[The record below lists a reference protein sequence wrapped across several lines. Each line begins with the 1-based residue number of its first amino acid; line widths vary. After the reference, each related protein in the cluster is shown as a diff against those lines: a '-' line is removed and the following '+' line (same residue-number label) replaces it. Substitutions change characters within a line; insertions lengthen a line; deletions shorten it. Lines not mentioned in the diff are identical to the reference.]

1 MRVLIAGAGIGGLT
15 AALALH
21 AVGVEAVVLESA
33 REIRPLG
40 VGINLLPHAVGE
52 LTRLGLD
59 GELARLGIA
68 TRENLYCDSSGARL
82 FSEPRGLAG
91 GYQHPQ
97 YSVHRGRL
105 QTMLLSAVRARLGED
120 AVRTGMRVEGFDQDA
135 DSVRVG
141 ISGRERPI
149 EADLLVGADGVHS
162 VVRAQLHPGE
172 GPLLWSGVRM
182 WRGVTRMNPFF
193 DGRTMVIVRG
203 SGDGDAELI
212 AYPIGPASVNW
223 VALVPVGEPGPLP
236 GDAHWNRP
244 GRAEDLLPLFD
255 WNLGWLDVAELITR
269 SEVLLEYPMVDR
281 DPLPHWGH
289 GRVTLLGDA
298 AHPMYP
304 VGANGASQ
312 AVVDARVLATE
323 LSGGS
328 PAGLARYEGIRRD
341 ATAEVIAANREMQ
354 RTGGT
359 RSPRELARITET
371 YRRRTTAQGA

>member
-1 MRVLIAGAGIGGLT
+1 
-15 AALALH
+15 
-21 AVGVEAVVLESA
+21 
-33 REIRPLG
+33 
-40 VGINLLPHAVGE
+40 
-52 LTRLGLD
+52 LGLD
-59 GELARLGIA
+59 GELARFGVA
-68 TRENLYCDSSGARL
+68 TGENVYCDSSGARL

-91 GYQHPQ
+91 GYRHPQ

-120 AVRTGMRVEGFDQDA
+120 AVRTGTRVEGFDQDA
-135 DSVRVG
+135 DSVRVR
-141 ISGRERPI
+141 ISGMSQPL
-149 EADLLVGADGVHS
+149 EADVLVGADGVHS
-162 VVRAQLHPGE
+162 VVRAQLHPAE
-172 GPLLWSGVRM
+172 GPLLWPGVRM
-182 WRGVTRMNPFF
+182 WRGITEMEPFF

-203 SGDGDAELI
+203 SGDGDGDGDVELV

-223 VALVPVGEPGPLP
+223 VALVPAGEPGPLP

-244 GRAEDLLPLFD
+244 GRAEDLLSLFD

-312 AVVDARVLATE
+312 AIVDAGVLATE
-323 LSGGS
+323 LCGGN
-328 PAGLARYEGIRRD
+328 PAGLARYEALRREP
-341 ATAEVIAANREMQ
+341 TAEVVAANREMQ
-354 RTGGT
+354 RTGGA
-359 RSPRELARITET
+359 RSPEELARITET
-371 YRRRTTAQGA
+371 YRRRTTTQGA